1 MQEERAQIQQGMKL
15 LQQMQLE
22 LRSERPKE
30 MFIKEHVESVGTST
44 NGSCSKV
51 MTTEDLTKKMD
62 ASEDYL
68 KKINNLKENSFSL
81 DLDHETSELSVFID
95 RVDLIYRY
103 IFVP

>member
-22 LRSERPKE
+22 LLSERPKE

-68 KKINNLKENSFSL
+68 KKINNLKNLDIYIACVSPRISTNYLGFS
-81 DLDHETSELSVFID
+81 IQ
-95 RVDLIYRY
+95 IGY
-103 IFVP
+103 